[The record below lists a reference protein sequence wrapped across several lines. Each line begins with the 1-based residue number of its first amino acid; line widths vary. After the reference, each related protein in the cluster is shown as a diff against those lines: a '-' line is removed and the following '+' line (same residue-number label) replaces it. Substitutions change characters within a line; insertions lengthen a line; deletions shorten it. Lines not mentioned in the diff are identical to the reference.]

1 MFRNNYIIYL
11 VVYMPWYTCFGQI
24 ELLWQ
29 KAVSRQGPRYF
40 CLDPSSKGCLALKFW
55 NNISRLFFILDKNI
69 TKKKCIDEIFTY
81 WKFINWYFLILPYNW
96 RKMFQ
101 KIAPKYY
108 SIYVKGGSLSN
119 ACWLRTKSIFYPTNQ
134 INGTFML

>member
-1 MFRNNYIIYL
+1 
-11 VVYMPWYTCFGQI
+11 MPWYTCFGQI
-24 ELLWQ
+24 ETAALT
-29 KAVSRQGPRYF
+29 
-40 CLDPSSKGCLALKFW
+40 KGCLP
-55 NNISRLFFILDKNI
+55 SRAKIFLSRPVVKGLSRPQILEQYFSSFFILDKNI

-108 SIYVKGGSLSN
+108 SIYVKGGSPSN
-119 ACWLRTKSIFYPTNQ
+119 ACWLRTKSLFYPTKQ